1 MADAELLVDY
11 LDHRCQ
17 AVGGAG
23 RGGDN
28 AMLRR
33 IEQVLVD
40 THDHVQRALFLH
52 RRTDH
57 DPLYALVEVSLEHGH
72 GLHLAAGLDHQVAV

>member
-1 MADAELLVDY
+1 MADAQFLVDH

-23 RGGDN
+23 RGGDD
-28 AMLRR
+28 AVLGR

-40 THDHVQRALFLH
+40 AHDHVQRLLFLH

-57 DPLYALVEVSLEHGH
+57 DPLHALVEVGLEH
-72 GLHLAAGLDHQVAV
+72 